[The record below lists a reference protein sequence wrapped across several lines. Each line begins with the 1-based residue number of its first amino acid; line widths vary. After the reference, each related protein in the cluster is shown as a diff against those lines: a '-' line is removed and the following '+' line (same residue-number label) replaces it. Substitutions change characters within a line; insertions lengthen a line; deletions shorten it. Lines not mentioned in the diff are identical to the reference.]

1 LTNLQLRNKCPPSS
15 ILPHITSSFMP
26 LRSRFLLTAK
36 LLWANLFT
44 HTHKKKNCYEQVS
57 IGIALSSPGQFR
69 FHSLLPFSTDISQ
82 HLHH

>member
-44 HTHKKKNCYEQVS
+44 HTHTKKTVMSK
-57 IGIALSSPGQFR
+57 SP
-69 FHSLLPFSTDISQ
+69 
-82 HLHH
+82 